1 MGTCFWVCAAAA
13 LRVGVA
19 ATCPALQLCSS
30 CGRSPLGGGGHPLC
44 SPSTKVSLWNS
55 AKPSPLAEVL
65 CAAPGP
71 ARTVLPALGFW
82 CSHGEVPSHHSA
94 PFLTPPPRPRTPPPL
109 QRDPRAELTRCHQG
123 EGGGQCHG
131 HWSGTAECRTA
142 PLCREWAPGT
152 FNHRSR
158 FPDSHTAETAINLCN
173 QTAGGGDERAPGPLS
188 ALLLSRGLRLRNE
201 GKNHI
206 WFCCQQGAP
215 SPSAGVQ
222 CGTQRAAT
230 TARKTAT
237 AKPSASHGDLRTGP
251 GASPGGH
258 GAFRKLWLEWDG
270 SKHEAERT
278 RAQETSERHGRW
290 DGDATHGGCSERAE
304 LSVAEQNCGQE
315 LLGPLHLLLLFLLL
329 LRGCRAVPMAV
340 ALWGSCRTGRA
351 VPAPRDPAVCHQPRG
366 QGQSC
371 ATCHQRAA
379 PTAPLPFPG
388 QDTQSSSRTPVLRDA
403 SAEHSGTGA
412 VTTPVPTVHH
422 GRGCR
427 APSALPPEAAAPG
440 AERCQEASPRAP
452 CSCRAAAVCC
462 MQPITAPAAPSMG
475 ARGAGFAERLLSL
488 QASSRGVHL

>member
-1 MGTCFWVCAAAA
+1 MREHGTA
-13 LRVGVA
+13 LRM
-19 ATCPALQLCSS
+19 
-30 CGRSPLGGGGHPLC
+30 
-44 SPSTKVSLWNS
+44 
-55 AKPSPLAEVL
+55 
-65 CAAPGP
+65 
-71 ARTVLPALGFW
+71 
-82 CSHGEVPSHHSA
+82 
-94 PFLTPPPRPRTPPPL
+94 
-109 QRDPRAELTRCHQG
+109 
-123 EGGGQCHG
+123 GGQRAGGIH
-131 HWSGTAECRTA
+131 
-142 PLCREWAPGT
+142 
-152 FNHRSR
+152 
-158 FPDSHTAETAINLCN
+158 N

-270 SKHEAERT
+270 SKHEAERWERARDLADVAVPQRAEPPLGPPEPVPTLSCSTLALTAGGGAARGAMGRGSHDVSFEITACYCRT